1 MSARVLVVDDILVNV
16 RLLEAKLSAEYYE
29 VITAASGAEALEIIN
44 DGPPDIVLLDVM
56 MPEMDGFEVCRRIKA
71 NPATALLPVIM
82 VTALS
87 DQSDRVTGLE
97 AGADDFLT
105 KPVRDLALFA
115 RLRSLLRVKLL
126 LDELRLREETSRQM
140 NILRDVENR
149 EELLQDKRV
158 LFVGEDPSEGELI
171 AEIFDENSHLDVLSD
186 STEAM
191 PKALEQKYDMV
202 FASLS
207 LVGSDPL
214 RLGSQLRSNVATR
227 YIPILVIVE
236 NSEPE
241 LVTKALELGVSDY
254 IIRPID
260 LSEARARALTQSSYR
275 RYHEELRG
283 ALEKSVDMAFTD
295 GLTGLYNRRY
305 ITRHLAGLAQDRS
318 AVNRNIALIMV
329 DIDHFKMVND
339 THGHDV
345 GDQVLKEIS
354 GRLQQIVRGQDLA
367 SRLGGEEFLIVM
379 INATEASAQ
388 LVAERIRNDIASV
401 PVKAE
406 IPKGSFNVT
415 VSVGVAM
422 RESSSESPDRQL
434 KRADEA
440 LCAAKRGGRDCVVIA
455 A

>member
-1 MSARVLVVDDILVNV
+1 MSARVLVVDDIPVNV

-29 VITAASGAEALEIIN
+29 VITASSGAEALEIILK
-44 DGPPDIVLLDVM
+44 GPPDLVLLDVM

-87 DQSDRVTGLE
+87 DQSDRVAGLE

-115 RLRSLLRVKLL
+115 RLRSLLRVKFL

-149 EELLQDKRV
+149 NELLLGKRV
-158 LFVGEDPSEGELI
+158 LFVGEDSSEGDLI
-171 AEIFDENSHLDVLSD
+171 AEIFDKTSHVDVLSD
-186 STEAM
+186 AIEAM
-191 PKALEQKYDMV
+191 QKALEESYHMV
-202 FASLS
+202 FVSLS
-207 LVGSDPL
+207 LIGSDPL
-214 RLGSQLRSNVATR
+214 RLCSQLRSNLSTR

-236 NSEPE
+236 NSELE
-241 LVTKALELGVSDY
+241 LVSKALELGVSDY

-260 LSEARARALTQSSYR
+260 LSEARARSLTQARYR
-275 RYHEELRG
+275 HYHEELRG
-283 ALEKSVDMAFTD
+283 ALENSIDMAFTD

-305 ITRHLAGLAQDRS
+305 VTRHLAGLAKDRS
-318 AVNRNIALIMV
+318 AENRNIALIMV

-339 THGHDV
+339 TFGHDV
-345 GDQVLKEIS
+345 GDQVLKELS
-354 GRLQQIVRGQDLA
+354 GRLQLNVRGQDLA

-379 INATEASAQ
+379 INANEASAQ

-401 PVKAE
+401 PFKAAT
-406 IPKGSFNVT
+406 PRGSIDVT

-422 RESSSESPDRQL
+422 RESSSESPDQQL

-440 LCAAKRGGRDCVVIA
+440 LYAAKRGGRDCVVIA